1 MELRAQ
7 RALSPVSTTTRALPF
22 HRSALALLTACLMA
36 APAFAQVT
44 VNGQQTSSDPT
55 SDLSGPV
62 RLNGNNRNAQDSSSV
77 QQQQQQQ
84 QQLQQQQSQLQQ
96 PRPPKYVPGEFEIY
110 VNKLLGIDLT
120 DPLTLDALK
129 RSELLNTDYA
139 TMSATVSQT
148 QGGGLGK
155 TAAVSADNVVRRL
168 GADLMLDDRQTRG
181 AESDGPRQAPADY
194 LIGVGD
200 EIQVTAWG
208 SVDADLRLTVDRAGR
223 ITIPRV
229 GPVLVSGVRYGD
241 LNDVVRARIAQVFKN
256 FQVSTSLGKLRS
268 IRIYVTGFTAKPGA
282 YTVSSLATIV
292 TGLIR
297 AGGPS
302 AAGSFRQIELRRNG
316 QVVSTFDAYDLLL
329 KGDKASDRALQA
341 EDVVHIGP
349 IGPQVAV
356 LGSVNKQTIVELK
369 PNETV
374 DDVLRMA
381 GGFSAV
387 ADRSRVSIEQLSD
400 RNDRR
405 VRELQLPAQLKT
417 VASNGDV
424 IRAFSSVNT
433 ALPLYK
439 QYKRVTVE
447 GEVARP
453 GEYVLPPSS
462 TLPDAIAAAGGLTP
476 QAYVFGTDFSR
487 ESVRQSQQENY
498 DRALR
503 DMETE
508 LTKYSTTQRA
518 TSADEAAANTQRAS
532 ATERLVQR
540 LRAVRP
546 TGRVVLQLESDTKQ
560 LPDLTV
566 EDGDRLLIPSRPTTV
581 GVFGSVFNAG
591 SFLLQNNA
599 TVDDVMKLAGGPTR
613 GADAGGVFVIRAN
626 GTVVSARQ
634 SSSGWLGF
642 GSSFSGLPA
651 LPGDTVFVP
660 EEMNKTT
667 FIQEAKDWTQI
678 LYQFGLGAAALKTIK
693 N

>member
-1 MELRAQ
+1 MEHRAQ
-7 RALSPVSTTTRALPF
+7 RALSPVSTTRARRPLPLS
-22 HRSALALLTACLMA
+22 RMALWAACLAACLSGTPALA
-36 APAFAQVT
+36 QVNT
-44 VNGQQTSSDPT
+44 TGLGTTGAESGNDPT
-55 SDLSGPV
+55 GPV
-62 RLNGNNRNAQDSSSV
+62 RLGTGNRAGQEGAAAAA
-77 QQQQQQQ
+77 QQQQGQQALPQ
-84 QQLQQQQSQLQQ
+84 RQA
-96 PRPPKYVPGEFEIY
+96 KYVPGEFEIY

-120 DPLTLDALK
+120 DPVTLEQLR
-129 RSELLNTDYA
+129 RSESGLPDNTSIA
-139 TMSATVSQT
+139 QAQMS
-148 QGGGLGK
+148 GGGK
-155 TAAVSADNVVRRL
+155 TANVSPDTVVRRL
-168 GADLMLDDRQTRG
+168 GADLMLEDRQSRG
-181 AESDGPRQAPADY
+181 PGSEADGPRLAPADY
-194 LIGVGD
+194 LIGIGD

-223 ITIPRV
+223 VTIPRV
-229 GPVLVSGVRYGD
+229 GPVLVAGVRYGD
-241 LNDVVRARIAQVFKN
+241 LNEVVRARVAQVFKN
-256 FQVSTSLGKLRS
+256 FQVSTSLGKLRT

-292 TGLIR
+292 NGLIR

-316 QVVSTFDAYDLLL
+316 QVVANFDAYDLLL

-341 EDVVHIGP
+341 EDVLHIGP

-356 LGSVNKQTIVELK
+356 LGSVNKQSIVELK
-369 PNETV
+369 PGETV
-374 DDVLRMA
+374 DDVLAMA

-417 VASNGDV
+417 VAGNGDV
-424 IRAFSSVNT
+424 LRVFSSVNT

-439 QYKRVTVE
+439 QFKRVTVE

-453 GEYVLPPSS
+453 GEYVLPPTS
-462 TLPDAIAAAGGLTP
+462 TLQDAIAAAGGLTP

-503 DMETE
+503 DLETE
-508 LTKYSTTQRA
+508 FTKYSTTQRA
-518 TSADEAAANTQRAS
+518 TTADEAAGNAQRA
-532 ATERLVQR
+532 AGTERLVAR

-546 TGRVVLQLESDTKQ
+546 SGRVVLQLESDARQ
-560 LPDLTV
+560 LPTLTV

-591 SFLLQNNA
+591 SFLLQGA
-599 TVDDVMKLAGGPTR
+599 PTVDDVMKLAGGPTR
-613 GADAGGVFVIRAN
+613 GADASGAFVIRAN

-634 SSSGWLGF
+634 SSSGWLGY
-642 GSSFSGLPA
+642 GSNLAGLQA

-660 EEMNKTT
+660 EQMNKST
-667 FIQEAKDWTQI
+667 FIQDAKDWTQI
-678 LYQFGLGAAALKTIK
+678 LANFGLGIAALQTIK

>member
-7 RALSPVSTTTRALPF
+7 RALQPVSTTTRARPSF
-22 HRSALALLTACLMA
+22 HKPALALLTACLMA
-36 APAFAQVT
+36 TSAVAQVT
-44 VNGQQTSSDPT
+44 GSSQTSSSSDST
-55 SDLSGPV
+55 SDLGGPV
-62 RLNGNNRNAQDSSSV
+62 RLNSTNNRSMQDSSASTT
-77 QQQQQQQ
+77 QQTSDQ
-84 QQLQQQQSQLQQ
+84 
-96 PRPPKYVPGEFEIY
+96 RVRKNKYVPGEFELY
-110 VNKLLGIDLT
+110 VNKLQGIDLK
-120 DPLTLDALK
+120 DPDVIDQLK
-129 RSELLNTDYA
+129 RAEFDIYEP
-139 TMSATVSQT
+139 T
-148 QGGGLGK
+148 QRTQQPQQPAVG
-155 TAAVSADNVVRRL
+155 TAKLVTPDMVIRRL
-168 GADLMLDDRQTRG
+168 GADMILDEQRG
-181 AESDGPRQAPADY
+181 PNGEADGPRQAPADY
-194 LIGVGD
+194 LIGIGD
-200 EIQVTAWG
+200 ELQVTIWG

-229 GPVLVSGVRYGD
+229 GPVLVAGVRYGD
-241 LNDVVRARIAQVFKN
+241 LNDVVRARVAQVFKN
-256 FQVSTSLGKLRS
+256 FQVSTSLGKLRT

-282 YTVSSLATIV
+282 YTVNSLATIV
-292 TGLIR
+292 NGLIR

-316 QVVSTFDAYDLLL
+316 QVVANFDAYDLLL

-341 EDVVHIGP
+341 EDVIHIGP
-349 IGPQVAV
+349 IGPQVAM

-369 PNETV
+369 PGETL

-381 GGFSAV
+381 GGFSTV

-405 VRELQLPAQLKT
+405 VRELQLPADLKT

-453 GEYVLPPSS
+453 GEYVLPPTS

-503 DMETE
+503 DLETE
-508 LTKYSTTQRA
+508 FTKYSSTQRS
-518 TSADEAAANTQRAS
+518 TTADEAAANTQRAAAS
-532 ATERLVQR
+532 ERLVQR

-560 LPDLTV
+560 LPTLTV
-566 EDGDRLLIPSRPTTV
+566 EDGDRLLIPAKPTTV
-581 GVFGSVFNAG
+581 GVFGSVFNSG
-591 SFLLQNNA
+591 SFLLRDGSS
-599 TVDDVMKLAGGPTR
+599 VDDVMKLAGGPTR

-642 GSSFSGLPA
+642 GSGLASLPA

-667 FIQEAKDWTQI
+667 FIQDAKDWTQI
-678 LYQFGLGAAALKTIK
+678 LANFGLGVAALKTIRD
-693 N
+693 

>member
-7 RALSPVSTTTRALPF
+7 RALQPVSTTTRARPSF
-22 HRSALALLTACLMA
+22 HKPALALLTACLMA
-36 APAFAQVT
+36 TSAVAQVT
-44 VNGQQTSSDPT
+44 GSSLNASDSTSE
-55 SDLSGPV
+55 LSGPV
-62 RLNGNNRNAQDSSSV
+62 RLNSTNRNAQDASV
-77 QQQQQQQ
+77 ASQQQQQQQ
-84 QQLQQQQSQLQQ
+84 SQNLST
-96 PRPPKYVPGEFEIY
+96 RASKYVPGEFEIY

-120 DPLTLDALK
+120 DPLTLEQLR
-129 RSELLNTDYA
+129 RSESGLADVG
-139 TMSATVSQT
+139 TVSQAERGAT
-148 QGGGLGK
+148 GKGG
-155 TAAVSADNVVRRL
+155 TISADNIVRRL
-168 GADLMLDDRQTRG
+168 GADLMLEDRQVRG
-181 AESDGPRQAPADY
+181 MSSEADGPRQAPADY
-194 LIGVGD
+194 LIGIGD

-229 GPVLVSGVRYGD
+229 GPVLVAGVRYGD

-256 FQVSTSLGKLRS
+256 FQVSTSLGKLRT

-292 TGLIR
+292 NGLIR

-316 QVVSTFDAYDLLL
+316 QVVASFDAYDLLL

-341 EDVVHIGP
+341 EDVIHIGP
-349 IGPQVAV
+349 VGPQVAM

-369 PNETV
+369 PGETV

-405 VRELQLPAQLKT
+405 VRELQLPAQAKT

-433 ALPLYK
+433 ALPLYR

-453 GEYVLPPSS
+453 GEYVLPPTS

-487 ESVRQSQQENY
+487 ESVRQSQQDNY

-503 DMETE
+503 DLETE
-508 LTKYSTTQRA
+508 FTKNSSTQRA
-518 TSADEAAANTQRAS
+518 SNADEAAANAQRAS

-560 LPDLTV
+560 LPSLTV
-566 EDGDRLLIPSRPTTV
+566 EDGDRLLIPAKPTTV

-591 SFLLQNNA
+591 SFLLQDGSSVN
-599 TVDDVMKLAGGPTR
+599 DVMKLAGGPTR

-642 GSSFSGLPA
+642 GSGLASLQA

-667 FIQEAKDWTQI
+667 FIQDAKDWTQI
-678 LYQFGLGAAALKTIK
+678 LANFGLGAAALKTIRD
-693 N
+693 

>member
-7 RALSPVSTTTRALPF
+7 RALSPVSTTRARHSL
-22 HRSALALLTACLMA
+22 HRPVLAALVACLMGTS
-36 APAFAQVT
+36 AFAQVMT
-44 VNGQQTSSDPT
+44 NGGQTSSDQGN
-55 SDLSGPV
+55 DLSGPV
-62 RLNGNNRNAQDSSSV
+62 RLNPANRNAQDTS
-77 QQQQQQQ
+77 QQQQQQAP
-84 QQLQQQQSQLQQ
+84 QS
-96 PRPPKYVPGEFEIY
+96 RAPKYVPGEFEIY

-120 DPLTLDALK
+120 DPMTLDQLR
-129 RSELLNTDYA
+129 RSESGLADTSTVAQSQMGGAGRTANVSTD
-139 TMSATVSQT
+139 
-148 QGGGLGK
+148 
-155 TAAVSADNVVRRL
+155 NIVRRL
-168 GADLMLDDRQTRG
+168 GADLMLDDRSSRG
-181 AESDGPRQAPADY
+181 QLSEIDGPRQAPADY
-194 LIGVGD
+194 LIGIGD

-208 SVDADLRLTVDRAGR
+208 SIDADLRLTVDRAGR
-223 ITIPRV
+223 VTIPRV
-229 GPVLVSGVRYGD
+229 GPVLVAGVRYGD
-241 LNDVVRARIAQVFKN
+241 LNEVIRARVAQTFKN
-256 FQVSTSLGKLRS
+256 FQVSTSLGKLRT

-292 TGLIR
+292 NGLIR

-316 QVVSTFDAYDLLL
+316 QVVANFDAYDLLL

-341 EDVVHIGP
+341 EDVIHIGP

-356 LGSVNKQTIVELK
+356 LGSVNRPSIVELK
-369 PNETV
+369 PGETV
-374 DDVLRMA
+374 DDVLAMS

-417 VASNGDV
+417 AASNGDV
-424 IRAFSSVNT
+424 VRVFSSVNA
-433 ALPLYK
+433 ALPLGK

-453 GEYVLPPSS
+453 GEYVLPPTS
-462 TLPDAIAAAGGLTP
+462 TLQDAIAAAGGLTP

-487 ESVRQSQQENY
+487 DSVRQSQQENY

-503 DMETE
+503 DLETE
-508 LTKYSTTQRA
+508 FTKNSSTQRA
-518 TSADEAAANTQRAS
+518 TTADEAAGNAQRA
-532 ATERLVQR
+532 AGTERLVAR

-546 TGRVVLQLESDTKQ
+546 TGRVVLQLEPDAQ
-560 LPDLTV
+560 RLPVLTV
-566 EDGDRLLIPSRPTTV
+566 EDGDRLMVPAKPTTV

-591 SFLLQNNA
+591 SFLLQSSA

-613 GADAGGVFVIRAN
+613 GADARGAFVIRAN

-634 SSSGWLGF
+634 QNSGWF
-642 GSSFSGLPA
+642 GGTSLAGLQA

-660 EEMNKTT
+660 EEMNKST
-667 FIQEAKDWTQI
+667 FIQDAKDWTQI
-678 LYQFGLGAAALKTIK
+678 LANFGLGIAALQTIK

>member
-7 RALSPVSTTTRALPF
+7 RASSPVSTITRSLQTFQKP
-22 HRSALALLTACLMA
+22 ALALLMACLMA
-36 APAFAQVT
+36 GPALSQSM
-44 VNGQQTSSDPT
+44 GSGQTSSENS
-55 SDLSGPV
+55 SDVSGPV
-62 RLNGNNRNAQDSSSV
+62 RLNSTTRGTQDAST

-84 QQLQQQQSQLQQ
+84 QQAQSAM
-96 PRPPKYVPGEFEIY
+96 PRAPKYVPGEFEIY
-110 VNKLLGIDLT
+110 VNKLLGLDLT
-120 DPLTLDALK
+120 DPLTLEQLR
-129 RSELLNTDYA
+129 RSESGLA
-139 TMSATVSQT
+139 EIGTVTQT
-148 QGGGLGK
+148 QTGAVGK
-155 TAAVSADNVVRRL
+155 ATTISTDNIVRRL
-168 GADLMLDDRQTRG
+168 GADLMLDARMGSDT
-181 AESDGPRQAPADY
+181 DGPRQAPSDY
-194 LIGVGD
+194 LIGIGD

-223 ITIPRV
+223 VTIPRV
-229 GPVLVSGVRYGD
+229 GPVLVAGVRYGD

-256 FQVSTSLGKLRS
+256 FQVSTSLGKLRT

-292 TGLIR
+292 NGLIR

-316 QVVSTFDAYDLLL
+316 QVVANFDAYDLLL

-341 EDVVHIGP
+341 EDVIHIGP

-356 LGSVNKQTIVELK
+356 LGSVNKQSIVELK
-369 PNETV
+369 PGETI
-374 DDVLRMA
+374 DDVLAMA

-387 ADRSRVSIEQLSD
+387 ADRSRISIEQLSE

-405 VRELQLPAQLKT
+405 VRELPLPAQAKAA
-417 VASNGDV
+417 ASNGDV
-424 IRAFSSVNT
+424 IRVFSSVNT
-433 ALPLYK
+433 ALPLAK

-447 GEVARP
+447 GEVSRP
-453 GEYVLPPSS
+453 GEYVLPPTS
-462 TLPDAIAAAGGLTP
+462 TLQDAIAAAGGLTP

-503 DMETE
+503 DLETE
-508 LTKYSTTQRA
+508 FTKYASTQRA
-518 TSADEAAANTQRAS
+518 TTADEAAGNAQRAAGS
-532 ATERLVQR
+532 ERLVAR

-546 TGRVVLQLESDTKQ
+546 TGRVVLQLESDARQ
-560 LPDLTV
+560 LPSLTV
-566 EDGDRLLIPSRPTTV
+566 EDGDRLLIPAKPTTV

-599 TVDDVMKLAGGPTR
+599 SVDDVMKLAGGPTR
-613 GADAGGVFVIRAN
+613 GADASGAFVIRAN

-634 SSSGWLGF
+634 SGSGWLGF
-642 GSSFSGLPA
+642 GSNLAGLQA

-660 EEMNKTT
+660 EQMNKST
-667 FIQEAKDWTQI
+667 FIQDAKDWTQI
-678 LYQFGLGAAALKTIK
+678 LANFGLGIAALQTIK

>member
-1 MELRAQ
+1 MEHRAP
-7 RALSPVSTTTRALPF
+7 RAPSPLSTTRARHPSLLSRP
-22 HRSALALLTACLMA
+22 ALWATCLAACLA
-36 APAFAQVT
+36 TGLPGAPALAQVT
-44 VNGQQTSSDPT
+44 TTGIGITSSEGGNDPT
-55 SDLSGPV
+55 GPV
-62 RLNGNNRNAQDSSSV
+62 RLGTGNRAGQESATAPAQQQGQQTLPQRNA
-77 QQQQQQQ
+77 
-84 QQLQQQQSQLQQ
+84 
-96 PRPPKYVPGEFEIY
+96 KYVPGEFEIY

-120 DPLTLDALK
+120 DPLTLEQLR
-129 RSELLNTDYA
+129 RSEAGFADNA
-139 TMSATVSQT
+139 SIAQAQMSAS
-148 QGGGLGK
+148 GK
-155 TAAVSADNVVRRL
+155 TANVSAETVVRRL
-168 GADLMLDDRQTRG
+168 GADLMLEDRQYRG
-181 AESDGPRQAPADY
+181 QTSDADGPRLAPADY
-194 LIGVGD
+194 LIGIGD

-223 ITIPRV
+223 VTIPRV
-229 GPVLVSGVRYGD
+229 GPVLVAGVRYGD
-241 LNDVVRARIAQVFKN
+241 LNEVVRGRIAQVFKN
-256 FQVSTSLGKLRS
+256 FQVSTSLGKLRT

-292 TGLIR
+292 NGLIR

-316 QVVSTFDAYDLLL
+316 QVVANFDAYDLLL

-341 EDVVHIGP
+341 EDVLHIGP

-356 LGSVNKQTIVELK
+356 LGSVNKQSIVELK
-369 PNETV
+369 PGETV
-374 DDVLRMA
+374 DDVLAMA

-417 VASNGDV
+417 VAGNGDV
-424 IRAFSSVNT
+424 IRVFSSVNT

-439 QYKRVTVE
+439 QFKRVTVE

-453 GEYVLPPSS
+453 GEYVLPPTS
-462 TLPDAIAAAGGLTP
+462 TLQDAIAAAGGLTP
-476 QAYVFGTDFSR
+476 QAYLFGTDFSR

-503 DMETE
+503 DLETE
-508 LTKYSTTQRA
+508 FTKYSTTQRA
-518 TSADEAAANTQRAS
+518 TTADEAAGNAQRA
-532 ATERLVQR
+532 AGTERLVAR

-546 TGRVVLQLESDTKQ
+546 TGRVVLQLESEARQ
-560 LPDLTV
+560 LPMLTV

-591 SFLLQNNA
+591 SFLLQGA
-599 TVDDVMKLAGGPTR
+599 PTVDDVMKLAGGPTR
-613 GADAGGVFVIRAN
+613 GADASGAFVIRAN

-634 SSSGWLGF
+634 SNSGWLGY
-642 GSSFSGLPA
+642 GSNLAGLQA

-660 EEMNKTT
+660 EQMNKST
-667 FIQEAKDWTQI
+667 FIQDAKDWTQI
-678 LYQFGLGAAALKTIK
+678 LANFGLGIAALQTIK

>member
-7 RALSPVSTTTRALPF
+7 RALSPVSTTRARRPLHKP
-22 HRSALALLTACLMA
+22 ALTLLTACLMA
-36 APAFAQVT
+36 LPAFAQVSST
-44 VNGQQTSSDPT
+44 GQGSTESGNEI
-55 SDLSGPV
+55 SGPI
-62 RLNGNNRNAQDSSSV
+62 RLNSTTRAMQDTSAASQQAQQAAMS
-77 QQQQQQQ
+77 
-84 QQLQQQQSQLQQ
+84 
-96 PRPPKYVPGEFEIY
+96 RAPKYVPGEFEIY

-120 DPLTLDALK
+120 DPGTLEQLR
-129 RSELLNTDYA
+129 RSEITAVDANA
-139 TMSATVSQT
+139 VSQT
-148 QGGGLGK
+148 QTNAAGK
-155 TAAVSADNVVRRL
+155 SASVSADNIVRRL
-168 GADLMLDDRQTRG
+168 GADLMLDGRMGIDT
-181 AESDGPRQAPADY
+181 EGPRQASADY
-194 LIGVGD
+194 LIGIGD

-208 SVDADLRLTVDRAGR
+208 SIDADLRLTVDRAGR
-223 ITIPRV
+223 VTIPRV
-229 GPVLVSGVRYGD
+229 GPVLVAGVRYGD
-241 LNDVVRARIAQVFKN
+241 LNEVVRARIGQVFKN
-256 FQVSTSLGKLRS
+256 FQVSTSLGKLRT

-282 YTVSSLATIV
+282 YSVSGLATIV
-292 TGLIR
+292 NGLIR

-341 EDVVHIGP
+341 EDVLHIGP

-356 LGSVNKQTIVELK
+356 LGSVNKQSILELK
-369 PNETV
+369 PGETL
-374 DDVLRMA
+374 DDVLAMS

-417 VASNGDV
+417 IASNGDV

-433 ALPLYK
+433 ALPVGK
-439 QYKRVTVE
+439 QFKRVTVE

-453 GEYVLPPSS
+453 GEYVLPPTS
-462 TLPDAIAAAGGLTP
+462 TLQDAIAAAGGLTS

-498 DRALR
+498 ERALR
-503 DMETE
+503 DLETE
-508 LTKYSTTQRA
+508 FTKYASTQRA
-518 TSADEAAANTQRAS
+518 TTADEAAGNAQRAAGS
-532 ATERLVQR
+532 ERLVAR

-546 TGRVVLQLESDTKQ
+546 TGRVVLQLESDTRQ
-560 LPDLTV
+560 LPSLTV
-566 EDGDRLLIPSRPTTV
+566 EDGDRLLIPARPTTV

-591 SFLLQNNA
+591 SFLLSNNA
-599 TVDDVMKLAGGPTR
+599 SVDDVMKLAGGPTR
-613 GADAGGVFVIRAN
+613 GADASGAFVIRAN

-634 SSSGWLGF
+634 TSSGWLGF
-642 GSSFSGLPA
+642 GSNLAGLPA

-660 EEMNKTT
+660 EQMNKST
-667 FIQEAKDWTQI
+667 FIQDAKDWTQI
-678 LYQFGLGAAALKTIK
+678 LANFGLGIAALQTIK

>member
-1 MELRAQ
+1 MEHRAQ
-7 RALSPVSTTTRALPF
+7 RAPSPLSTTRARHPSLLSRP
-22 HRSALALLTACLMA
+22 ALWATCLAACLA
-36 APAFAQVT
+36 TGLPGAPALAQVT
-44 VNGQQTSSDPT
+44 TTGIGITSSEGGNDPT
-55 SDLSGPV
+55 GPV
-62 RLNGNNRNAQDSSSV
+62 RLGTGNRAGQESATAPAQQQGQQTLPQRNA
-77 QQQQQQQ
+77 
-84 QQLQQQQSQLQQ
+84 
-96 PRPPKYVPGEFEIY
+96 KYVPGEFEIY

-120 DPLTLDALK
+120 DPLTLEQLR
-129 RSELLNTDYA
+129 RSEAGFADNA
-139 TMSATVSQT
+139 SIAQAQMSAS
-148 QGGGLGK
+148 GK
-155 TAAVSADNVVRRL
+155 TANVSAETVVRRL
-168 GADLMLDDRQTRG
+168 GADLMLEDRQYRG
-181 AESDGPRQAPADY
+181 QTSDADGPRLAPADY
-194 LIGVGD
+194 LIGIGD

-223 ITIPRV
+223 VTIPRV
-229 GPVLVSGVRYGD
+229 GPVLVAGVRYGD
-241 LNDVVRARIAQVFKN
+241 LNEVVRGRIAQVFKN
-256 FQVSTSLGKLRS
+256 FQVSTSLGKLRT

-292 TGLIR
+292 NGLIR

-316 QVVSTFDAYDLLL
+316 QVVANFDAYDLLL

-341 EDVVHIGP
+341 EDVLHIGP

-356 LGSVNKQTIVELK
+356 LGSVNKQSIVELK
-369 PNETV
+369 PGETV
-374 DDVLRMA
+374 DDVLAMA

-417 VASNGDV
+417 VAGNGDV
-424 IRAFSSVNT
+424 IRVFSSVNT

-439 QYKRVTVE
+439 QFKRVTVE

-453 GEYVLPPSS
+453 GEYVLPPTS
-462 TLPDAIAAAGGLTP
+462 TLQDAIAAAGGLTP

-503 DMETE
+503 DLETE
-508 LTKYSTTQRA
+508 FTKYSTTQRA
-518 TSADEAAANTQRAS
+518 TTADEAAGNAQRA
-532 ATERLVQR
+532 AGTERLVAR

-546 TGRVVLQLESDTKQ
+546 TGRVVLQLESEARQ
-560 LPDLTV
+560 LPMLTV

-591 SFLLQNNA
+591 SFLLQGA
-599 TVDDVMKLAGGPTR
+599 PTVDDVMKLAGGPTR
-613 GADAGGVFVIRAN
+613 GADASGAFVIRAN

-634 SSSGWLGF
+634 SNSGWLGY
-642 GSSFSGLPA
+642 GSNLAGLQA

-660 EEMNKTT
+660 EQMNKST
-667 FIQEAKDWTQI
+667 FIQDAKDWTQI
-678 LYQFGLGAAALKTIK
+678 LANFGLGIAALQTIK

>member
-7 RALSPVSTTTRALPF
+7 RALSPVSTTRARPSF
-22 HRSALALLTACLMA
+22 HKSALAVLAACLMA
-36 APAFAQVT
+36 APAFAQMT
-44 VNGQQTSSDPT
+44 TSGSQTNADQGT
-55 SDLSGPV
+55 DLSGPV
-62 RLNGNNRNAQDSSSV
+62 RLNSTNRTAQDTT

-84 QQLQQQQSQLQQ
+84 GQASQS
-96 PRPPKYVPGEFEIY
+96 RSPKYVPGEFEIY
-110 VNKLLGIDLT
+110 VNKLLGIDLADPQTLEQLRRSDAGLADIGTVTQSQMGGIGKVSTIST
-120 DPLTLDALK
+120 D
-129 RSELLNTDYA
+129 SI
-139 TMSATVSQT
+139 
-148 QGGGLGK
+148 
-155 TAAVSADNVVRRL
+155 VRRL
-168 GADLMLDDRQTRG
+168 GADLMLDDRSSRG
-181 AESDGPRQAPADY
+181 QSSEIDGPRQAPADY
-194 LIGVGD
+194 LIGIGD

-229 GPVLVSGVRYGD
+229 GPVLVAGVRNGD
-241 LNDVVRARIAQVFKN
+241 LNEVIRARIAQVFKN
-256 FQVSTSLGKLRS
+256 FQVSTSLGKLRT

-282 YTVSSLATIV
+282 YSVSSLATIV
-292 TGLIR
+292 NGLIR

-316 QVVSTFDAYDLLL
+316 QVVANFDAYDLLL

-341 EDVVHIGP
+341 EDVIHIGP

-356 LGSVNKQTIVELK
+356 LGSVNKQSIVELK
-369 PNETV
+369 PGETV
-374 DDVLRMA
+374 DDVLAMA

-405 VRELQLPAQLKT
+405 VRELQFPAQLKT
-417 VASNGDV
+417 SAANGDV
-424 IRAFSSVNT
+424 IRVFSSVNT
-433 ALPLYK
+433 ALPLGK
-439 QYKRVTVE
+439 QFKRVIVE

-453 GEYVLPPSS
+453 GEYVLPPTS
-462 TLPDAIAAAGGLTP
+462 TLQDAIAAAGGLTS

-503 DMETE
+503 DLETE
-508 LTKYSTTQRA
+508 FTKYSSTQRA
-518 TSADEAAANTQRAS
+518 TTADEAAGNAQRA
-532 ATERLVQR
+532 AGTERLVAR

-546 TGRVVLQLESDTKQ
+546 TGRVVLQLEPDARL
-560 LPDLTV
+560 LPTLTV
-566 EDGDRLLIPSRPTTV
+566 EDGDRLLVPARPSTV

-591 SFLLQNNA
+591 SFLLQSSA

-613 GADAGGVFVIRAN
+613 GADARGAFVIRAN

-634 SSSGWLGF
+634 TSSGWF
-642 GSSFSGLPA
+642 GGTSLASLQA

-660 EEMNKTT
+660 EEMNKST
-667 FIQEAKDWTQI
+667 FIQDAKDWTQI
-678 LYQFGLGAAALKTIK
+678 LANFGLGIAALQTIK

>member
-1 MELRAQ
+1 MEYRAQ
-7 RALSPVSTTTRALPF
+7 RAPSPVSTTRARPSF
-22 HRSALALLTACLMA
+22 AKPVLAVLAACLMA
-36 APAFAQVT
+36 APALAQVQT
-44 VNGQQTSSDPT
+44 GYGQTT
-55 SDLSGPV
+55 SDQGAELSGPV
-62 RLNGNNRNAQDSSSV
+62 RLNSTNRTSQDAA

-84 QQLQQQQSQLQQ
+84 QTGQSSQSRS
-96 PRPPKYVPGEFEIY
+96 PRYVPGEFEIY
-110 VNKLLGIDLT
+110 VNKLLGFDLT
-120 DPLTLDALK
+120 DPLTIEQLR
-129 RSELLNTDYA
+129 RSD
-139 TMSATVSQT
+139 
-148 QGGGLGK
+148 GGLSDVGTVTQSQMGGIGK
-155 TAAVSADNVVRRL
+155 TATLSTDNIVRRL
-168 GADLMLDDRQTRG
+168 GADLMLDDRSRGQGQTS
-181 AESDGPRQAPADY
+181 EVDGPRQAPSDY
-194 LIGVGD
+194 LIGIGD

-223 ITIPRV
+223 VTIPRV
-229 GPVLVSGVRYGD
+229 GPVLVAGVRYGD
-241 LNDVVRARIAQVFKN
+241 LNEVVRARIAQVFKN
-256 FQVSTSLGKLRS
+256 FQVSTSLGKLRT

-292 TGLIR
+292 NGLIR

-316 QVVSTFDAYDLLL
+316 QVVAAFDAYDLLL

-341 EDVVHIGP
+341 EDVIHIGP

-356 LGSVNKQTIVELK
+356 LGSVNKQSIVELK
-369 PNETV
+369 PGETV
-374 DDVLRMA
+374 DDVLAMA

-405 VRELQLPAQLKT
+405 VRELQFPAQLKT
-417 VASNGDV
+417 VAANGDV
-424 IRAFSSVNT
+424 IRVFSSVNT
-433 ALPLYK
+433 ALPLGK
-439 QYKRVTVE
+439 QFKRVTVE

-453 GEYVLPPSS
+453 GEYVLPPTS
-462 TLPDAIAAAGGLTP
+462 TLQDAIAAAGGLTS

-503 DMETE
+503 DLETE
-508 LTKYSTTQRA
+508 FTKNSSTQRA
-518 TSADEAAANTQRAS
+518 TTADEAAGNAQRA
-532 ATERLVQR
+532 AGTERLVAR

-546 TGRVVLQLESDTKQ
+546 TGRVVLQLESDAQ
-560 LPDLTV
+560 ALPTLTV
-566 EDGDRLLIPSRPTTV
+566 EDGDRLLIPSKPTTV

-591 SFLLQNNA
+591 SFLLQSNA
-599 TVDDVMKLAGGPTR
+599 SVDDVMKLAGGPTR
-613 GADAGGVFVIRAN
+613 GADASGAFVIRAN

-642 GSSFSGLPA
+642 GTNLAGLPA

-660 EEMNKTT
+660 EQMNKST
-667 FIQEAKDWTQI
+667 FIQDAKDWTQI
-678 LYQFGLGAAALKTIK
+678 LANFGLGIAALQTIK